1 MMFDFK
7 DLVESFSTGVIE
19 VILKTE
25 GYYDMNNGGEWVDGA
40 SKKISLEKGAIVP
53 LSNDDLKFD
62 AGGTYNHDNR
72 KLYCYEKLEK
82 GTIVTNTQENG
93 VIKTYK
99 VLAEKDYS
107 DFDLGLYIYILE
119 RGDRDDKESS

>member
-40 SKKISLEKGAIVP
+40 SKKIRLEKDAIVP

-62 AGGTYNHDNR
+62 VGGTYTHDNR

>member
-40 SKKISLEKGAIVP
+40 LKKIRFEKGAIVP